1 MRAFFLA
8 LMGVVLG
15 VLAIIFGAEQ
25 ALVLAMV
32 MAVAELGCLCAPE
45 MYFISATLE
54 MDDRQRARLG
64 NTAAWLVLGSAA
76 AVALLVWLTGV
87 PVEWIAVGAVYAML
101 RVQFERARVI
111 CRRFV
116 TAVIGIGMLAL
127 TFAAQFVPG
136 EFVRIFALGG
146 MALVIV
152 AELLIRLNL
161 LPGSDFVWPGV
172 RPTATLFRALP
183 EALVSRALYL
193 IPAAALCLAAWYT
206 WRVNTVLAFAAG
218 LAAFSALRIDV
229 QLRGPEAE
237 RFGVRWLF
245 GGLMM
250 AGCVLL
256 GWNGVFSAI
265 SCAWGVIAS
274 LLPVQRN
281 GHAWL
286 CTLLIAFQAACGY
299 ASGCGLLNGWIAV
312 GIVFALLIAMAFA
325 QKHTVYAAWL
335 PVRAWYIRRKAN
347 GRY

>member
-32 MAVAELGCLCAPE
+32 MAVAELGCLCTPE

-127 TFAAQFVPG
+127 PFAAQFVPG

-146 MALVIV
+146 MALLIV

-172 RPTATLFRALP
+172 RPTATLLRALP

-237 RFGVRWLF
+237 RFGVRWVF
-245 GGLMM
+245 GAL
-250 AGCVLL
+250 ATATCALL
-256 GWNGVFSAI
+256 GWNGVFSAVY
-265 SCAWGVIAS
+265 CAWGVIAS

-281 GHAWL
+281 GRTWL
-286 CTLLIAFQAACGY
+286 SALMVCVQAVCGY
-299 ASGCGLLNGWIAV
+299 LAGYGLMNGWIAAAA
-312 GIVFALLIAMAFA
+312 ALGMTTLLAAVQARAI
-325 QKHTVYAAWL
+325 YAAWL
-335 PVRAWYIRRKAN
+335 PVRAWFIRRRA
-347 GRY
+347 RR